1 MKKLL
6 AVLFGACLAL
16 TAACA
21 YAQPLEDLIVNVVR
35 DDESTEKQTTVKI
48 PNIDK
53 TMGVQGVSQG
63 YVDAYGVLRGE
74 AFLYVFDSESAR
86 AQAAWRLDAAL
97 TDCGFKP
104 GDFLFEGSTYTAYN
118 AETGSILLMDGVTE
132 KTSLIVLAGV
142 FEQAGGE
149 TAQAR
154 TTEPEAAAALEK
166 TPELTAVTAN
176 APERQYV
183 CVAEEKDENG
193 VTLIF
198 QAVSPQGDGLDSVRV
213 CFPQAAEA
221 PKDEITLIYN
231 GE

>member
-6 AVLFGACLAL
+6 AVVLGACLAL

-48 PNIDK
+48 PNIDE

-74 AFLYVFDSESAR
+74 AFLYVFDSENAR

-97 TDCGFKP
+97 TSCGFKP

-142 FEQAGGE
+142 FEQEGQETLQTQAAEPE
-149 TAQAR
+149 TA
-154 TTEPEAAAALEK
+154 AAMEK
-166 TPELTAVTAN
+166 TPELTAVLEN
-176 APERQYV
+176 AAERRYT
-183 CVAEEKDENG
+183 CIEEEKDENG
-193 VTLIF
+193 VTMVF
-198 QAVSPQGDGLDSVRV
+198 QAVSPQGDGFDTVRV

-221 PKDEITLIYN
+221 PEDEITLVYN
-231 GE
+231 GK

>member
-6 AVLFGACLAL
+6 AVLLGACLAL

-97 TDCGFKP
+97 TNCGFKP

-142 FEQAGGE
+142 FEQEGQE
-149 TAQAR
+149 TLQ
-154 TTEPEAAAALEK
+154 TQEPEPAAATEK
-166 TPELTAVTAN
+166 TPELTAVLEN
-176 APERQYV
+176 AAERRYT
-183 CVAEEKDENG
+183 CIEEEKDENG

-231 GE
+231 GK

>member
-6 AVLFGACLAL
+6 TVLLSACLAL

-35 DDESTEKQTTVKI
+35 EDESTEKQTSVRI
-48 PNIDK
+48 PNLDA

-97 TDCGFKP
+97 TNCGFKP
-104 GDFLFEGSTYTAYN
+104 GDFLFEGSTYTTYS
-118 AETGSILLMDGVTE
+118 AETGSILLMDGVTG

-142 FEQAGGE
+142 FEQAGVDEPQTQAAEPE
-149 TAQAR
+149 TA
-154 TTEPEAAAALEK
+154 AAVQQ
-166 TPELTAVTAN
+166 TPELTVALES
-176 APERQYV
+176 APERAYR
-183 CVAEEKDENG
+183 CVEEEKDENG
-193 VTLIF
+193 VTLLF
-198 QAVSPQGDGLDSVRV
+198 QAVSPKGDGLDTVRV
-213 CFPQAAEA
+213 RFPQAADA
-221 PKDEITLIYN
+221 PEEELTLVYN
-231 GE
+231 GK